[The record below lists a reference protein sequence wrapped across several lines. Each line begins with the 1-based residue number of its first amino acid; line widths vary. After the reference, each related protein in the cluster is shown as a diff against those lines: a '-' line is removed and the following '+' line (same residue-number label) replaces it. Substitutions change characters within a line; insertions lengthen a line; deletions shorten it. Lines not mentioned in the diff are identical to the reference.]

1 MVIFDIETDGLNA
14 TKIHVFSWSDGG
26 EVRSTNLPHVMRD
39 VIERADTLVGH
50 NIVGFDLPVLE
61 RLIGAKPKGTII
73 DTLPLSW
80 YLYPSE
86 MRHGLDDWGKRLGVE
101 KPKVDDWENLSYEE
115 YKHRCQEDVKI
126 NTLLW
131 KKMEQ
136 KLGRLYPDGHKK
148 IVNYLTF
155 KMQCLRDQEDYKWRL
170 DVDKAQRHLDE
181 LEQLKEEK
189 QQQLAQAMPKR
200 ILTAVRNPPKNMYKQ
215 DGTLSAHGERWKQ
228 TVAENFMPA
237 STMTPITVKVG
248 EEEGN
253 PNSVEQV
260 KEWLFDLGWKPKTFK
275 YVRGDNYGE
284 ERKIPQVRKDGELCE
299 SVTDLIEVEPAIEL
313 LDGLTVATHR
323 IGILKGFLENHQ
335 DGFLVAG
342 AHGLTNTFRFRH
354 RNPLVNLPG
363 VDKPY
368 GEYIRGSLIAREGM
382 MLVGCDM
389 VSLEDTTKRHWIQ
402 PLDPDYVAE
411 MQQEGFDP
419 HLDLAKHAGAVTQDE
434 IDAHVAGKI
443 NLSAIRKGYKAANYA
458 CVYGVGEITLSRQ
471 TGLPKGKCKQ
481 LIKAYWERNWAVK
494 KVADAQR
501 VKEVE
506 GNRWILNPV
515 SGFWH
520 ELRSDKDRWSTINQS
535 TGVYVFDTFVA
546 LCRQNGVRIIG
557 QFHDEIIVE
566 TDDVAETTKTLD
578 QCCVILNSKLNMNVP
593 FGIDYQAGNN
603 YGEIH

>member
-1 MVIFDIETDGLNA
+1 MVIFDIETDGLDA

-26 EVRSTNLPHVMRD
+26 EVQSTNYYDVMRE
-39 VIERADTLVGH
+39 VITGADTLIGH

-61 RLIGAKPKGTII
+61 RITGAKPKGTII

-86 MRHGLDDWGKRLGVE
+86 MRHGLDDWGKRLGIA
-101 KPKVDDWENLSYEE
+101 KPKIDDWDSLSYEE
-115 YKHRCQEDVKI
+115 YRHRCEEDVKI

-131 KKMEQ
+131 KRMEQ
-136 KLGRLYPDGHKK
+136 KLGRLYKDGHQK

-155 KMQCLRDQEDYKWRL
+155 KMQCLRDQEAYKWRL

-200 ILTAVRNPPKNMYKQ
+200 ILTAVRQPPKNMYKQ

-260 KEWLFDLGWKPKTFK
+260 KEWLFNLGWKPKTFK
-275 YVRGDNYGE
+275 YVRGDKYGE

-299 SVTDLIEVEPAIEL
+299 SVKDLIEVEPAIEL

-323 IGILKGFLENHQ
+323 IGILKGFVENHV
-335 DGFLVAG
+335 DGYLVAG

-363 VDKPY
+363 VDKPF

-382 MLVGCDM
+382 TLVGCDM

-419 HLDLAKHAGAVTQDE
+419 HLDLAKHAGAVTQEE

-458 CVYGVGEITLSRQ
+458 CVYGVGEVTLSRQ

-481 LIKAYWERNWAVK
+481 LIAAYWERNWAVK

-593 FGIDYQAGNN
+593 FGIDYQEGNN